1 MTVRECVCVKE
12 RGSVRKRDGACIYLR
27 ERERESKV
35 LAINFAP
42 ALFSSAVERGCNNKM
57 PLRYKTLNICST
69 LVN

>member
-1 MTVRECVCVKE
+1 MCVKE
-12 RGSVRKRDGACIYLR
+12 RGSVRKRDGACIYL
-27 ERERESKV
+27 RERESKV

-42 ALFSSAVERGCNNKM
+42 ALFSSAVERGCNNEM